1 MKAAMQTTT
10 KGAGPQARWQ
20 AAWASWAHELRL
32 LRRSHLAVAAL
43 VLLALLTALAV
54 ASGLREVQRQQASIA
69 RVLQLQQGE
78 LVEQAALVAAGR
90 DAGASAYYTFHS
102 TYDPPAPGSFLALG
116 LRDASPHVLRV
127 RALALQAQLHEGET
141 HNPELALLG
150 RLDYAFVLVY
160 LAPLFLIALMYD
172 LVSSERAAG
181 RLGSLLALPGGQRLW
196 LRRAALRAGLLFGA
210 LALPM
215 LAGAWAGGVIGSA
228 VGGAAGGAV
237 GAGAEG
243 MSAGVL
249 GLVLFVTAAY
259 VLFWAALALWVAGR
273 GWPSA
278 TNAVALVGCWAVL
291 TLVLPTLVQ
300 LGIVRAVPAHQGAEL
315 MLAQREA
322 VHGAWDRPREST
334 LQRFFQTHPEWR
346 DTAPLPTGFHW
357 KWYYAFQQLG
367 DESVAPQ
374 AAAYRQALLQRQQA
388 TVWAAALLPGVAV
401 QTALHRAAETDLIA
415 QLAYQDAIARFHE
428 RLRRQLYPQ
437 LFHDQPFGVAGFE
450 ALPRFEPAPRGQA
463 LPEAAL
469 LALTLGPG
477 LAVVALGAVRGWR
490 RVWVGG
496 PAWAQDR

>member
-1 MKAAMQTTT
+1 MTAAMKDAMKAAS
-10 KGAGPQARWQ
+10 PQAHWH
-20 AAWASWAHELRL
+20 AARAPWVHELRL
-32 LRRSHLAVAAL
+32 LRRSRMAMAAL
-43 VLLALLTALAV
+43 LVLALLTALAV
-54 ASGLREVQRQQASIA
+54 ASGLREVQRQQANIA

-78 LVEQAALVAAGR
+78 LAEQAARAATGR

-102 TYDPPAPGSFLALG
+102 TYDPPAPASFLALG
-116 LRDASPHVLRV
+116 LRDASPYVLRV

-150 RLDYAFVLVY
+150 RLDFAFVLVY

-210 LALPM
+210 LALPV
-215 LAGAWAGGVIGSA
+215 LAGAWAGG
-228 VGGAAGGAV
+228 AAGV
-237 GAGAEG
+237 WAEG
-243 MSAGVL
+243 PSAGVL
-249 GLVLFVTAAY
+249 GLVLGVTAAY

-273 GWPSA
+273 SWASA

-300 LGIVRAVPAHQGAEL
+300 LAIVRAVPAHQGAEL

-322 VHGAWDRPREST
+322 VHGAWDQPREAT

-367 DESVAPQ
+367 DESVATQ

-388 TVWAAALLPGVAV
+388 TVWAGWLLPGVAV
-401 QTALHRAAETDLIA
+401 QTALHRAAETDLLA

-428 RLRRQLYPQ
+428 RLRRQLYPH
-437 LFHDQPFGVAGFE
+437 LFHDRPFGVAGFE

-463 LPEAAL
+463 WPAAAV
-469 LALTLGPG
+469 LALALGPG
-477 LAVVALGAVRGWR
+477 LAVVVLGAVRGLR
-490 RVWVGG
+490 RLGVLGSG
-496 PAWAQDR
+496 QKHGA

>member
-1 MKAAMQTTT
+1 MKAAMQATT
-10 KGAGPQARWQ
+10 KGAGPQARWH
-20 AAWASWAHELRL
+20 AAWAPWAHELRL
-32 LRRSHLAVAAL
+32 LRRSRMAVAAL

-69 RVLQLQQGE
+69 RALQLQQGD
-78 LVEQAALVAAGR
+78 LAEQAARVAAGR

-102 TYDPPAPGSFLALG
+102 TYDPPAPASFLALG

-150 RLDYAFVLVY
+150 RLDFAFVLVY

-172 LVSSERAAG
+172 LVSAERAAG

-196 LRRAALRAGLLFGA
+196 LRRAALRAGLVFAA
-210 LALPM
+210 LALPV
-215 LAGAWAGGVIGSA
+215 LAGAWASAWAGGGAGDGSNGGVP
-228 VGGAAGGAV
+228 
-237 GAGAEG
+237 G

-249 GLVLFVTAAY
+249 GLVLVVTAAY
-259 VLFWAALALWVAGR
+259 ALFWAALALWVAGR

-300 LGIVRAVPAHQGAEL
+300 LGITRAVPAHQGAEL

-322 VHGAWDRPREST
+322 VHGAWDQPREAT

-388 TVWAAALLPGVAV
+388 TVWAGALLPGVAV

-437 LFHDQPFGVAGFE
+437 LFHDQPFGVAGFG

-463 LPEAAL
+463 LADAAVLALGLGPLLGLAL
-469 LALTLGPG
+469 LLAKRGLQRVQPVAPTL
-477 LAVVALGAVRGWR
+477 VAR
-490 RVWVGG
+490 
-496 PAWAQDR
+496 